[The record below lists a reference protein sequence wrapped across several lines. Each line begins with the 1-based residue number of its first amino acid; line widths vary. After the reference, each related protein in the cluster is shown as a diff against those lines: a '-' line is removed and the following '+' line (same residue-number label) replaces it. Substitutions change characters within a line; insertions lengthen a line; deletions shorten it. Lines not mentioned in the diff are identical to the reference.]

1 MIDLAIIGSGPASL
15 SAAVYAARAGLDV
28 VIYEQ
33 NRIGGALTEI
43 AQIENY
49 PGFFGAGSDL
59 AENMK
64 KQALD
69 AGAKIEYGEC
79 ESITKDENFKLI
91 IDGEEVESRTVLVAT
106 GSEPKKLNIE
116 GIEKPISYCA
126 LCDGA
131 LYKDKDIVVV
141 GSGNSAFQESIYLAK
156 IAKTVTIL
164 AKAELKAEP
173 YLLEKMKACEN
184 IIVKEM
190 TESTA
195 ELLNTF
201 DGIFVFI
208 GKQPATSFLP
218 EEILSEDKYIKTENY
233 MTDIPGL
240 FAAGDVRDGSIKQA
254 VSASS
259 EGAAAALAIS
269 NFLKG

>member
-15 SAAVYAARAGLDV
+15 SAAVYAARGGLSV
-28 VIYEQ
+28 VVYER

-43 AQIENY
+43 AQIENF
-49 PGFFGAGSDL
+49 PGFFGPGAEL

-79 ESITKDENFKLI
+79 ESITKNENFELT
-91 IDGEEVESRTVLVAT
+91 IDGEKIEAKTVLVAT
-106 GSEPKKLNIE
+106 GSEPKRLKIE

-141 GSGNSAFQESIYLAK
+141 GSGNSAFQESIYLAD
-156 IAKTVTIL
+156 IVKTVTIL
-164 AKAELKAEP
+164 VKNELKAEP
-173 YLLEKMKACEN
+173 YIIEKLKSKDN
-184 IIVKEM
+184 VIVKES
-190 TESTA
+190 TVATA
-195 ELLNTF
+195 ELLNSF

-218 EEILSEDKYIKTENY
+218 EEVLSEEKYIKTENY
-233 MTDIPGL
+233 MTKIAGL
-240 FAAGDVRDGSIKQA
+240 FAAGDVREGSIKQA

-269 NFLKG
+269 NYLKG